1 MVEVTEFKDDE
12 FFVNVTREEAM
23 RLIETLANQ
32 IMNNN
37 MNSGRAEFFKRS
49 EEDTSYFTIG
59 VKEITEP
66 TQPTIGEMYIAFL
79 ESLESGDER

>member
-1 MVEVTEFKDDE
+1 MVEVTELEDNG

-23 RLIETLANQ
+23 RIIETLANQ

-66 TQPTIGEMYIAFL
+66 TQPTIGEMYAAFL
-79 ESLESGDER
+79 ESLESGGER